1 MYGSLLVDCV
11 ASLGRTREHNFAGK
25 EFSGFSSKSLDSCR
39 ILVYSLHQEGVCQR
53 VAGKYTLHNPSA
65 RNSKRLWPTAKRA
78 PAKSIGHACY
88 CSLRKGKA
96 TAKSLGS

>member
-1 MYGSLLVDCV
+1 PPGGVRIAEADQLFKIFCERPLS
-11 ASLGRTREHNFAGK
+11 S
-25 EFSGFSSKSLDSCR
+25 FSSKSLDSCR
-39 ILVYSLHQEGVCQR
+39 ILVDSLHQEGVCQR
-53 VAGKYTLHNPSA
+53 VAGKYTLRNPSA
-65 RNSKRLWPTAKRA
+65 RNSTRLWPTAKRA